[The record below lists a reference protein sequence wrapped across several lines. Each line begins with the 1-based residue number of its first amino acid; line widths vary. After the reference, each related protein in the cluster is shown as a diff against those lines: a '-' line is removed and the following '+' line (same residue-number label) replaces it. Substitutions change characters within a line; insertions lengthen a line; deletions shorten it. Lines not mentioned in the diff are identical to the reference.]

1 MNTNRWTRLLGWKS
15 KIKKADEEENTA
27 KESNK
32 TKKEETPKIK

>member
-1 MNTNRWTRLLGWKS
+1 MNTNRWTRLFAWQR
-15 KIKKADEEENTA
+15 KIKNADEEENKA